1 MAYNK
6 IIYGTQTLIDLTA
19 DTVAEANILEGYTA
33 HDKAGEAITGTCT
46 YDADTGDATAAA
58 DDILAGKTAYVG
70 GTKETGTMVNRGAV
84 TGTISTKD
92 GQYTV
97 PAGYHNGSG
106 NVNISST
113 EQAKVIAGNIKSGV
127 TILGVAGSYSGESV
141 TAQAKNVTP
150 STSQQVVNPDT
161 GYDYL
166 SSVTV
171 AAIPYSEV
179 ANAAG
184 GTTVTIGA

>member
-1 MAYNK
+1 
-6 IIYGTQTLIDLTA
+6 
-19 DTVAEANILEGYTA
+19 
-33 HDKAGEAITGTCT
+33 
-46 YDADTGDATAAA
+46 
-58 DDILAGKTAYVG
+58 
-70 GTKETGTMVNRGAV
+70 
-84 TGTISTKD
+84 
-92 GQYTV
+92 
-97 PAGYHNGSG
+97 
-106 NVNISST
+106 
-113 EQAKVIAGNIKSGV
+113 V

>member
-1 MAYNK
+1 MATIGLDKLFYAP
-6 IIYGTQTLIDLTA
+6 ITEATDGSETYGTPVTLA
-19 DTVAEANILEGYTA
+19 
-33 HDKAGEAITGTCT
+33 KA
-46 YDADTGDATAAA
+46 
-58 DDILAGKTAYVG
+58 
-70 GTKETGTMVNRGAV
+70 MVNRGAV